1 VVKVL
6 VAVAKAA
13 YHLVDIPTSCEA
25 GRIADPKTDGT
36 SVTVAKWTRDAPKLR
51 AIARDPDVASSHR
64 AGALYGLGDLR
75 DREALELMVSLASAT
90 DSDLRN
96 GAVGGLARLAVPEA
110 LPTLLAVA
118 AGDEEDLVRWKAYD
132 GLGRIGGPEALRA
145 LTRGLD
151 ERRWWGRRLVAQQ
164 LARLGGQQA
173 AHSILEAAR
182 RERWPFRWLR
192 LRLLA
197 EQARRAGTANPQGLD
212 RG

>member
-1 VVKVL
+1 
-6 VAVAKAA
+6 
-13 YHLVDIPTSCEA
+13 
-25 GRIADPKTDGT
+25 
-36 SVTVAKWTRDAPKLR
+36 
-51 AIARDPDVASSHR
+51 
-64 AGALYGLGDLR
+64 
-75 DREALELMVSLASAT
+75 MVSLASAT

-96 GAVGGLARLAVPEA
+96 GAVRGLARLAVPEG

-118 AGDEEDLVRWKAYD
+118 AGDEDDLVRWQAYD

-173 AHSILEAAR
+173 ADAILEAAR
-182 RERWPFRWLR
+182 RERRPLRWLR

-197 EQARRAGTANPQGLD
+197 EQARRGGRAGLQGID